1 MMVRILSI
9 LPGFVGVLCVILLL
23 GSVTGIS
30 LPEERS
36 AIDMVPCEFEDPEL
50 CLIAM
55 TGDDISPP
63 LIFGILNID
72 LQINWQKSEDSW
84 FAVVESEAA
93 IVCPLDEE
101 TLLTDC
107 TVKDVE
113 NYIIVGGSDE
123 IDGEINWNIKTDDY
137 RIISGGREGAD
148 VGKAIAFMCNQTRPI
163 WDFED
168 IGDYWTRADN
178 SKISTIIAVPTTAGT
193 GSETGRA
200 SAIINKE
207 TGAKK
212 IIFHPKM
219 LPSIVILDPV
229 LTLDLSP
236 RLTAA
241 TGMDALAH
249 NLEAFCAPGFHPMA
263 DGIALEG
270 INLIKTSLMTA
281 FNDGKNIEARQNLL
295 AASSMGS
302 TAFQKGLGAI
312 HSLSHPINA
321 KFNMHH
327 GLSNAIFMPYVL
339 TFNKKFIEKR
349 ISIISKFIG
358 LENTFDS
365 FLDWILKLR
374 KELKIPHKLSEL
386 IQINP
391 NQLEELSQM
400 ALEDP
405 STTTN
410 PTKLTK
416 EDFRKMY
423 QYSIEGKLF

>member
-1 MMVRILSI
+1 MKFNWNYPTTVWVGKNRIDD
-9 LPGFVGVLCVILLL
+9 LPNACESLKIVNPLFVTDKDLIELPFIKNIISNLKKKFSQFNIFSNFTGNPIGENIEEGVEIFKKNNSDGVI
-23 GSVTGIS
+23 
-30 LPEERS
+30 
-36 AIDMVPCEFEDPEL
+36 AI
-50 CLIAM
+50 
-55 TGDDISPP
+55 G
-63 LIFGILNID
+63 
-72 LQINWQKSEDSW
+72 
-84 FAVVESEAA
+84 
-93 IVCPLDEE
+93 
-101 TLLTDC
+101 
-107 TVKDVE
+107 
-113 NYIIVGGSDE
+113 GGS
-123 IDGEINWNIKTDDY
+123 
-137 RIISGGREGAD
+137 ALD
-148 VGKAIAFMCNQTRPI
+148 VGKAVAFMSGQNRPI

-168 IGDYWTRADN
+168 IGDYWKRANGDN
-178 SKISTIIAVPTTAGT
+178 IAPIIAIPTTAGT

-200 SAIINKE
+200 SAIINKK
-207 TGAKK
+207 TGVKK
-212 IIFHPKM
+212 IIFHPKF
-219 LPSIVILDPV
+219 LPSIVILDPI

-339 TFNKKFIEKR
+339 TFNKKFIAKR

-365 FLDWILKLR
+365 FLDWIIKLR